1 MKKLARYLRHF
12 KKEVILGPF
21 FKLLEAIFEL
31 IVPLVMAKI
40 IDVGVKN
47 GDTQYVLIMGGV
59 MVVLG
64 IAGLGFALI
73 CQYFAARASQGVGTL
88 LRNDLFAHILSFSH
102 GEVDRFGTHSLITRI
117 TNDVNQIQLAVAML
131 IRLVVRA
138 PFLVIG
144 AAVMAMMLDLQLSL
158 VFLAAAPLVALA
170 LYFVMSRS
178 IPFYRVI
185 QKKLDRISLSTREN
199 LEGARVIRAF
209 SKQEAEQKR
218 FEQATE
224 DAMDSSVRVGKISA
238 LLNPLTFAIMNI
250 AIVAIIWF
258 GGLRVNAGSLSQGQI
273 IAFVN
278 YMTQI
283 LLALVVVAN
292 LVVIFTKASASAA
305 RINEVLEPQP
315 AIADRAQD
323 RMPAPYH
330 GPKIQFQDVSFSYPD
345 AEEASLSHISAEML
359 SGQTIG
365 IIGGTGSGKSTLVS
379 LIPRFYDATS
389 GQVLVDGMDLLQN
402 SRECK
407 RLIGYLPEKPPLY
420 DEMTVRAYLR
430 FVCELKEVQKSAIA
444 AHVEDIIRTCGLSEV
459 AHRLIGHLSKGYR
472 QRVGVAQSLCGNP
485 KVLVLD
491 EPTVGLDPRQVVEIR
506 ALIADLG
513 KTHTVIFSSH
523 LLSEIQQLCQR
534 VLILNRGHLEY
545 EADMQE
551 LAETGETLILPIGAA
566 ISNPFCRP
574 PDPAKRHQR
583 RIFRTPGERRYSR

>member
-88 LRNDLFAHILSFSH
+88 LRNDLFAHILSLSH

-185 QKKLDRISLSTREN
+185 QKKLDRISLITREN

-224 DAMDSSVRVGKISA
+224 DAMDSSVRVGKIAA
-238 LLNPLTFAIMNI
+238 LLNPLTFAIMNV

-305 RINEVLEPQP
+305 RINEVLETQP

-359 SGQTIG
+359 PGQTIG

-379 LIPRFYDATS
+379 LIPRFYDVTQGA
-389 GQVLVDGMDLLQN
+389 VLVDGVDVRDYPLERLRQQIGVVPQQAVLFSGTLEENMRWGNENATQEQIAKALRVAQAEEFVSKLPDGWQTKIAQGGKNLSGGQRQRLTIARALVREPEILILDDSASALDFATDAALRKSLQ
-402 SRECK
+402 EETQ
-407 RLIGYLPEKPPLY
+407 G
-420 DEMTVRAYLR
+420 MTVIMVSQRAHTIRQADQIIVLDDGEVAGVGTHDEL
-430 FVCELKEVQKSAIA
+430 FQGCEAYREIVLSQQKEKEVSG
-444 AHVEDIIRTCGLSEV
+444 R
-459 AHRLIGHLSKGYR
+459 
-472 QRVGVAQSLCGNP
+472 
-485 KVLVLD
+485 
-491 EPTVGLDPRQVVEIR
+491 
-506 ALIADLG
+506 
-513 KTHTVIFSSH
+513 
-523 LLSEIQQLCQR
+523 
-534 VLILNRGHLEY
+534 
-545 EADMQE
+545 
-551 LAETGETLILPIGAA
+551 
-566 ISNPFCRP
+566 
-574 PDPAKRHQR
+574 
-583 RIFRTPGERRYSR
+583 